1 MFKIIDVLE
10 GICNGLIPKQING
23 VGTEYILET
32 VKDHDS
38 FITGV
43 ENVTIT
49 IMPSNQN
56 LKSSLGVAIRFRETS
71 EFLDSEDE
79 RKEYIKQYLER
90 EIKEALITYI
100 SNIIKY
106 FGGRVIEEKYMEET
120 QNSRKDD
127 ILCINQM
134 EQPTHLLI

>member
-32 VKDHDS
+32 FKDPDS
-38 FITGV
+38 FIIGGV

-56 LKSSLGVAIRFRETS
+56 LKSSLGVAIGFRETS

-106 FGGRVIEEKYMEET
+106 FDGRVIEEKYMEET

-127 ILCINQM
+127 ILCLQYY
-134 EQPTHLLI
+134 